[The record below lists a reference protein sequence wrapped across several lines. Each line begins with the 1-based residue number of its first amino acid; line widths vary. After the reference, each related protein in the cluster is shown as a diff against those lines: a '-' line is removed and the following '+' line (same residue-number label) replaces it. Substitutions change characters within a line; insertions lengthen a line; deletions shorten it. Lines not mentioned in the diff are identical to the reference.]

1 MKEMFKVY
9 ENCHNVNQLVQTLS
23 LSLVLQFAFNDI
35 LYLMSLLEHIL
46 L

>member
-1 MKEMFKVY
+1 MKEIFKVY

-23 LSLVLQFAFNDI
+23 LLILLQFAFKDI
-35 LYLMSLLEHIL
+35 VNLMSLLEHIL